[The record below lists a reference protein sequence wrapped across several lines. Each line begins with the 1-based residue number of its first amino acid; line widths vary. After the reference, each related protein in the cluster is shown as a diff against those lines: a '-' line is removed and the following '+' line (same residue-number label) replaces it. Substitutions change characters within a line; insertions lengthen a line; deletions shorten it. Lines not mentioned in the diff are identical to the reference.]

1 MQIILLIGRVAL
13 VAIFVMSGVQKFWD
27 LSTTARLIEAKFAI
41 PAALAGAAAQA
52 EAMTGMTAFQL
63 LAIAVAVVEIAFAL
77 LIIFNVG
84 TRVAAIALA
93 LYAAAVTFYVHDF
106 WNMAGDARLDNI
118 AHFMKNLSITGALL
132 ILFVIGSWQPVAA
145 GEEDYPREQR
155 I

>member
-1 MQIILLIGRVAL
+1 
-13 VAIFVMSGVQKFWD
+13 MSATD
-27 LSTTARLIEAKFAI
+27 T
-41 PAALAGAAAQA
+41 PQA
-52 EAMTGMTAFQL
+52 PRIQ
-63 LAIAVAVVEIAFAL
+63 IAVAVVEIAFAL

>member
-13 VAIFVMSGVQKFWD
+13 VAIFVMSGVQKFWA
-27 LSTTARLIEAKFAI
+27 LSTTGRLIEAKFAI

-52 EAMTGMTAFQL
+52 EAMTGMTAFHL
-63 LAIAVAVVEIAFAL
+63 LAISVAVVEIAFAL

-106 WNMAGDARLDNI
+106 WNMAGGARPPHQR
-118 AHFMKNLSITGALL
+118 HF
-132 ILFVIGSWQPVAA
+132 P
-145 GEEDYPREQR
+145 
-155 I
+155 